1 MAVVLIFGLTPQD
14 YEKVEEIKHAILCA
28 ILNILPE
35 MEPVSENV
43 GFSCPL
49 DPTVSGDQNSFVLIV
64 VERLYGLSGKRD
76 KLEEEVRN
84 YFQRASPKEGRRI
97 EVIIKGLV
105 GVKPL

>member
-14 YEKVEEIKHAILCA
+14 YKKAEEIKLAIRCA
-28 ILNILPE
+28 IVNILPE
-35 MEPVSENV
+35 MEPFSGSI

-49 DPTVSGDQNSFVLIV
+49 DPTVSGNEDAIVLIV
-64 VERLYGLSGKRD
+64 VEKLYGLSDRRD
-76 KLEEEVRN
+76 KLEEEVRK